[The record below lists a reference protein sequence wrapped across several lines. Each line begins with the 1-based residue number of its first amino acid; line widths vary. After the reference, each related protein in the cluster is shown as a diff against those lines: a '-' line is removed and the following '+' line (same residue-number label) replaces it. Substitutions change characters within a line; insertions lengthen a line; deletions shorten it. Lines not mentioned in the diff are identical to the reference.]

1 MKTAK
6 ERLIAKCEEMAQELR
21 KDSKVYRQMNYSSLL
36 DTIEQI
42 QSLNLVQ
49 AHKLEGAI
57 CAAEDRCKR
66 SAAKYGWGFSP
77 ISPLDYCGFIEA

>member
-1 MKTAK
+1 MRTAK
-6 ERLIAKCEEMAQELR
+6 ERLIAKCEAMAQELR
-21 KDSKVYRQMNYSSLL
+21 KDSKVYRQMNYASLL

-57 CAAEDRCKR
+57 CSAEDRCKR
-66 SAAKYGWGFSP
+66 SAAKHGWGFSP